1 MRTVWFLRVSRSNIK
16 RFWGKRLALQ
26 RAGFAHS
33 VAMGQMTQSD
43 EDGVFEQASAPS
55 IRSGERARSFGP
67 YLVRKRMQN
76 AKT

>member
-1 MRTVWFLRVSRSNIK
+1 
-16 RFWGKRLALQ
+16 
-26 RAGFAHS
+26 
-33 VAMGQMTQSD
+33 MGQMTQPD